1 MAASVLIRTV
11 ALAFVS
17 ITCSCARQPIQM
29 SCTGQ
34 MTHVVSGKSW
44 DDSMALTIDLRART
58 VTVGGFGT
66 ARISHEDQNTVV
78 FIANPEAT
86 IGISTGT
93 LDRITGV
100 VNMHMIMLR
109 EGVLTFHGMCKPA
122 QKLF

>member
-1 MAASVLIRTV
+1 
-11 ALAFVS
+11 
-17 ITCSCARQPIQM
+17 
-29 SCTGQ
+29 
-34 MTHVVSGKSW
+34 
-44 DDSMALTIDLRART
+44 MALTIDLRART